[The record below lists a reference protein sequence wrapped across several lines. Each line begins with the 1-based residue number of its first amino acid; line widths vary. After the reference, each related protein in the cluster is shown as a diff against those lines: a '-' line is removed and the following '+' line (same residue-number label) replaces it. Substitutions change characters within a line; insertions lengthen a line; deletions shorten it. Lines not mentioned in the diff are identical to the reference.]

1 METTQVKKDETFKIS
16 GNWSEQ
22 SEKLKSKFPQL
33 TDSDLKFEP
42 GKESE
47 LLSRLETKL
56 EMPHEE
62 VINIIKKGQTE
73 KSPLAL

>member
-1 METTQVKKDETFKIS
+1 METTQVKKDETFKIT

-22 SEKLKSKFPQL
+22 SKQMKSKFPQL

-56 EMPHEE
+56 EKSHEE
-62 VINIIKKGQTE
+62 VIDIIKNGQTE
-73 KSPLAL
+73 KSPLAV